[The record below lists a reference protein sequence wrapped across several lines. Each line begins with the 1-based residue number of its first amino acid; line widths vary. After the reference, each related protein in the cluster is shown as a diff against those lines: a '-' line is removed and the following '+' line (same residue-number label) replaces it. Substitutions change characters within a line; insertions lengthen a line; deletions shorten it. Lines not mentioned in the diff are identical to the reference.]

1 MPGAFAEYIVQYV
14 TQLNITSDFLLTR
27 RRSHLA
33 VGAEI
38 LIIGSGPPGLLL
50 ALLLKNL
57 GYSKLTIASN
67 KGPKMDWAKA
77 HKVADEYIELD
88 RSNKAVAA
96 KQWQKLKEDNP
107 HGFDIVIE
115 ASGVAALAE
124 KAFDYARRGGQILM
138 YGVYPESD
146 TIKVNPFNVDRFTDP
161 SRM

>member
-14 TQLNITSDFLLTR
+14 TQLNIPSDFLLTLPFVSSKDKLYR
-27 RRSHLA
+27 VKNLTDVEATLLEPAACAVSGLDRLKEKGSP

-38 LIIGSGPPGLLL
+38 LIIGSGPTGLLL

-96 KQWQKLKEDNP
+96 KQWQKTQ
-107 HGFDIVIE
+107 
-115 ASGVAALAE
+115 
-124 KAFDYARRGGQILM
+124 GG
-138 YGVYPESD
+138 
-146 TIKVNPFNVDRFTDP
+146 
-161 SRM
+161 